1 VPSGRPSLF
10 DPIQLGKVR
19 AHNRILMAPMTRG
32 RATRDHVPTPLMQEH
47 YTQRASAGLIISEA
61 TGISRQGLGW
71 PYAPGIWSAEQVS
84 GWKSITRSV
93 HEAGGKIV
101 CQLWHMGRV
110 VHPSFLGGRPPVS
123 CSATTP
129 PGDARTYTGRQAYV
143 EARPLSV
150 EEISIIVQDF
160 AHAALNCRAAGFDG
174 VQLHAGS
181 GYLIDQFLRDGTNR
195 RTDSYGGSIANR
207 LRFLLEI
214 VDAIGNTL
222 SPTELSVRFSPNA
235 ATQGC
240 ADSDSLAL
248 FSAAAAE
255 LSGVGLAF
263 LELREPGPS
272 GIFGITDSQPVS
284 PLVRRRF
291 DGNLVLNEDYDLAQA
306 QCSLSTGQAD
316 AISFGRAFISNPDL
330 PNRLERELPLTAN
343 SRADWYTPGPRGYTD
358 YPVHETA
365 DIKRN

>member
-1 VPSGRPSLF
+1 MPHGRPSLF
-10 DPIQLGKVR
+10 DPIRLGNVQAR
-19 AHNRILMAPMTRG
+19 NRILMAPMTRG

-71 PYAPGIWSAEQVS
+71 PYANGN
-84 GWKSITRSV
+84 
-93 HEAGGKIV
+93 
-101 CQLWHMGRV
+101 
-110 VHPSFLGGRPPVS
+110 PPVS

-129 PGDARTYTGRQAYV
+129 PGDARTYMGRQAYV
-143 EARPLSV
+143 EARQLSV
-150 EEISIIVQDF
+150 EEISAIVRDF
-160 AHAALNCRAAGFDG
+160 AQAALNCRAAGFDA

-195 RTDSYGGSIANR
+195 RTDRYGGSIANR

-214 VDAIGNTL
+214 IDAIGSAL
-222 SPTELSVRFSPNA
+222 SPGELSVRFSPNA

-255 LSGVGLAF
+255 LRGVGLAF
-263 LELREPGPS
+263 LELREPGPG

-284 PLVRRRF
+284 PVVRQCF
-291 DGNLVLNEDYDLAQA
+291 DGNLVLNEDYDLAQS
-306 QCSLSTGQAD
+306 QRSLTTGHAD

-330 PNRLERELPLTAN
+330 PHRLERELPLTAD
-343 SRADWYTPGPRGYTD
+343 SRAHWYTPGPQGYTD
-358 YPVHETA
+358 YSSHETV
-365 DIKRN
+365 NLTCN

>member
-1 VPSGRPSLF
+1 VQQGQPSLF
-10 DPIQLGKVR
+10 DPIQLGAVR
-19 AHNRILMAPMTRG
+19 ARNRILMAPMTRG
-32 RATRDHVPTPLMQEH
+32 RATRDHVPTALMRDH

-84 GWKSITRSV
+84 AWEPITRSV
-93 HEAGGKIV
+93 HDAGGKIV

-110 VHPSFLGGRPPVS
+110 VHPSFLDGTPPVS

-129 PGDARTYTGRQAYV
+129 PGDARTYTGRQTYV

-150 EEISIIVQDF
+150 QEIAAIVQDF
-160 AHAALNCRAAGFDG
+160 AQAALNCRAAGFDG

-195 RTDSYGGSIANR
+195 RTDRYGGSIPNR

-214 VDAIGNTL
+214 IEAISSAL
-222 SPTELSVRFSPNA
+222 SPEELSVRFSPNA

-240 ADSDSLAL
+240 ADTDPLEL
-248 FSAAAAE
+248 FSAAAGA
-255 LSGVGLAF
+255 LRGVGLAF
-263 LELREPGPS
+263 LELREPGPA

-284 PLVRRRF
+284 PAVRQRF
-291 DGNLVLNEDYDLAQA
+291 DGSLVLNEDYDLAQA
-306 QCSLSTGQAD
+306 QLSLAIGEAD

-330 PNRLERELPLTAN
+330 PHRLERELPLSAD
-343 SRADWYTPGPRGYTD
+343 SRAHWYTPGARGYTD
-358 YPVHETA
+358 YPTHDTVDLKH
-365 DIKRN
+365 N

>member
-1 VPSGRPSLF
+1 VPHGRPSLF
-10 DPIQLGKVR
+10 DPIQLGNVQAR
-19 AHNRILMAPMTRG
+19 NRILMAPMTRG

-93 HEAGGKIV
+93 HKAGGKIV

-110 VHPSFLGGRPPVS
+110 VHPSFLNGNPPVS

-129 PGDARTYTGRQAYV
+129 PGDARTYMGRQAYV
-143 EARPLSV
+143 EARQLSV
-150 EEISIIVQDF
+150 EEISAIVRDF
-160 AHAALNCRAAGFDG
+160 AQAALNCRAAGFDG

-195 RTDSYGGSIANR
+195 RTDRYGGSIANR

-214 VDAIGNTL
+214 IDAISSAL
-222 SPTELSVRFSPNA
+222 SPGELSVRFSPNA

-255 LSGVGLAF
+255 LRGVGLAF
-263 LELREPGPS
+263 LELREPGPG

-284 PLVRRRF
+284 PVVRQCF
-291 DGNLVLNEDYDLAQA
+291 DGNLVLNEDYDLAQS
-306 QCSLSTGQAD
+306 QRSLTTGHAD

-330 PNRLERELPLTAN
+330 PHRLERELPLTAD
-343 SRADWYTPGPRGYTD
+343 SRAHWYTPGPQGYTD
-358 YPVHETA
+358 YSSHETV
-365 DIKRN
+365 NLTCN

>member
-1 VPSGRPSLF
+1 VRHGPPSLF
-10 DPIQLGKVR
+10 DPIQLGNVAAR
-19 AHNRILMAPMTRG
+19 NRILMAPMTRG
-32 RATRDHVPTPLMQEH
+32 RATRDHVPTSLMQEH
-47 YTQRASAGLIISEA
+47 YTQRASSGLIISEA

-93 HEAGGKIV
+93 HEAGGKII

-110 VHPSFLGGRPPVS
+110 VHPSFLGGSPPVS

-143 EARPLSV
+143 ESRPLSL
-150 EEISIIVQDF
+150 EEIPGIVQDF
-160 AHAALNCRAAGFDG
+160 AQAALNCRAAGFDG

-181 GYLIDQFLRDGTNR
+181 GYLIDQFLRDGTNQ
-195 RTDSYGGSIANR
+195 RTDRYGGSIANR
-207 LRFLLEI
+207 LRLLLEI
-214 VDAIGNTL
+214 VDAIGSKL
-222 SPTELSVRFSPNA
+222 SPGELSVRFSPNA

-240 ADSDSLAL
+240 ADSDPLAL

-255 LSGVGLAF
+255 LGGAGLAF
-263 LELREPGPS
+263 LELREPGPG

-284 PLVRRRF
+284 PVVRQRF
-291 DGNLVLNEDYDLAQA
+291 GGSLVLNEDYTLAQA
-306 QCSLSTGQAD
+306 QRALSTGMAD

-330 PNRLERELPLTAN
+330 PHRLERELPLTAD
-343 SRADWYTPGPRGYTD
+343 SRASWYTPGPLGYTD
-358 YPVHETA
+358 YPPHETV
-365 DIKRN
+365 DIERG